1 MGVIYE
7 SNIISSKHQSV
18 PGKQKSQQ
26 ISKGFVQLF
35 AWLRL
40 QTPLKII
47 GNLVENTAIA
57 RAWHLKKGQ
66 KICCT

>member
-1 MGVIYE
+1 MHIMGVIYE

-35 AWLRL
+35 A
-40 QTPLKII
+40 
-47 GNLVENTAIA
+47 
-57 RAWHLKKGQ
+57 
-66 KICCT
+66 